1 MRKLWCFEIEKIGE
15 KNSDGISI
23 SSFFLLKMKWEGK
36 GLFKG
41 KREGKTKDQTTP
53 WLVPTCGP
61 RGPHVDRGPLST
73 CGSRGAHV
81 ATMPRP
87 FGRFVSFAHPSRS
100 STVFGHPNSDFE
112 SVFGLRIVTP
122 IRTTTTKKLCKNVE
136 KSSRKTT
143 SKTTQRMR
151 MQSSIATSFGLET

>member
-1 MRKLWCFEIEKIGE
+1 MYGREWEDLKEI
-15 KNSDGISI
+15 
-23 SSFFLLKMKWEGK
+23 
-36 GLFKG
+36 
-41 KREGKTKDQTTP
+41 RERETKDQNAPYLVTHVWTAWATRGQRDSVHV
-53 WLVPTCGP
+53 WLTW
-61 RGPHVDRGPLST
+61 L
-73 CGSRGAHV
+73 SRGTQGGH
-81 ATMPRP
+81 
-87 FGRFVSFAHPSRS
+87 FGRTCPLAHPTRS
-100 STVFGHPNSDFE
+100 STVFGPPNSDFE

>member
-1 MRKLWCFEIEKIGE
+1 MNGRER
-15 KNSDGISI
+15 DY
-23 SSFFLLKMKWEGK
+23 LKE
-36 GLFKG
+36 
-41 KREGKTKDQTTP
+41 RERERTKDQTTP

-87 FGRFVSFAHPSRS
+87 YGHFVSFAYPSRS

-122 IRTTTTKKLCKNVE
+122 SRTTTTIQLRKMVE
-136 KSSRKTT
+136 KSSRNPTMK
-143 SKTTQRMR
+143 STQQMR
-151 MQSSIATSFGLET
+151 TKSSIVNLFGLETL